1 MEENDL
7 AGVTP
12 DPIVKELYGSYRQ
25 YLNHEHGLIN
35 HRLSWNFT
43 IQGFLFTSYAFVLNK
58 AADVRIA
65 LSQEA
70 MVGVNQLRAALHDLQ
85 VLLLVV
91 AVVGVCA
98 SVAIHLSVWG
108 ARLSMKELRLR
119 WSKLK
124 YTDGKTL
131 EQVSLSS
138 GYPAI
143 MGGGDP
149 DATKLGFYAPAIL
162 SMALAIAW
170 LLLILD
176 GLWNH

>member
-1 MEENDL
+1 MEEHNL
-7 AGVTP
+7 AGTET
-12 DPIVKELYGSYRQ
+12 DPIVKELNGSYRQ
-25 YLNHEHGLIN
+25 YLNHEHNLIN

-85 VLLLVV
+85 ILLLVI

-108 ARLSMKELRLR
+108 ARLSMNELRQR

-124 YTDGKTL
+124 YTDEKSL
-131 EQVSLSS
+131 EQFSLSC

-149 DATKLGFYAPAIL
+149 KLSRPARRLYRIL
-162 SMALAIAW
+162 GTGW
-170 LLLILD
+170 
-176 GLWNH
+176 